1 MKIHNVKSLYKN
13 YKQKLIFRMV
23 LASTFSLSCT
33 GGNLQQAA
41 AAAASGAQQ
50 MGPAYVGTHPFYGSM
65 FYPAMYGPMPAFS
78 QVSTSKDEYRSS

>member
-1 MKIHNVKSLYKN
+1 MVWLTYHDVLSVSLPP
-13 YKQKLIFRMV
+13 
-23 LASTFSLSCT
+23 LAHA

-50 MGPAYVGTHPFYGSM
+50 MGPYMGTHHFYGNM

-78 QVSTSKDEYRSS
+78 QVRIS

>member
-1 MKIHNVKSLYKN
+1 MLRTLWNFHVACYGYRHVLSVSLPP
-13 YKQKLIFRMV
+13 
-23 LASTFSLSCT
+23 STCS

-50 MGPAYVGTHPFYGSM
+50 MGPYMGTHHFYGNM

-78 QVSTSKDEYRSS
+78 QVKIS